1 MISRL
6 FNGFVVLATL
16 EAAGLVFVKV
26 AVAEAYIVESGNVQ
40 AELSYSC
47 IEPGEYGEC
56 RKNRSHLTI
65 IRDGKTLLHTR
76 IANGDRPVVTYDL
89 SAAGG
94 FQVRDLD
101 GDREPEVIVNTYTG
115 GAHCCTISSIYR
127 YSPTENHYT
136 ETNRD
141 WQHSGY
147 RLEDLD
153 HDGIPEWVS
162 GDDRFAYRFASY
174 AASGRPL
181 QIWQYRQGNFID
193 VSRQFPQLIY
203 ENAHQLWQSY
213 QEAKSQGYETK
224 GMLAGYLAA
233 KYLLGQESDGWERVK
248 QAYQAGDRQEFF
260 QNLRRFLEETGYM
273 EAGGAGGA
281 GGARGAREARE
292 ANGALLNVRQKNKR
306 SGERPLFT
314 DLTVE

>member
-47 IEPGEYGEC
+47 IEPEAYGEC

-65 IRDGKTLLHTR
+65 IRDGKTLLQKKMSSE
-76 IANGDRPVVTYDL
+76 DRPVVTYDL

-115 GAHCCTISSIYR
+115 GAHCCTISSLYR
-127 YSPTENHYT
+127 YSPTENRYT

-162 GDDRFAYRFASY
+162 GDDRFARFASY

-181 QIWQYRQGNFID
+181 QIWQYRQGDFID

-213 QEAKSQGYETK
+213 QEAKSQEHETK

-233 KYLLGQESDGWERVK
+233 KYLLGQGLDGWERVR

-260 QNLRRFLEETGYM
+260 QNLRRFLEETGYIK
-273 EAGGAGGA
+273 
-281 GGARGAREARE
+281 AREAGKAKE

-314 DLTVE
+314 DSTVE